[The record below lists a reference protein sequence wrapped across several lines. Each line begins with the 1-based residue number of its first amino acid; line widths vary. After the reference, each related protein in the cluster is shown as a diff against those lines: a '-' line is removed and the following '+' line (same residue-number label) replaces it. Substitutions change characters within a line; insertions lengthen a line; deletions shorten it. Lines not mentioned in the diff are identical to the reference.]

1 VSGLT
6 ASAAHRRFV
15 NDLRDPRCIPAVDA
29 PEIAAL
35 EAERRRLVAALEEAE
50 RGGGYVDEAQY
61 IAQRA
66 KALGAGTDL
75 PPSPPTTAER
85 QAAAEQRQRNVAAAT
100 EALLRFGD
108 VVCRTV
114 EAHPEWRH
122 AARAKVKAAQDEA
135 EAAMAQAK
143 AAALRAEDAAWLV
156 QHLERTASDELYIAR
171 VSESTDVD
179 DTSGWLHFEV
189 TDPRI
194 AELIGSARG
203 GSAL

>member
-1 VSGLT
+1 MSGLT
-6 ASAAHRRFV
+6 AMAAHRRFV

-66 KALGAGTDL
+66 KALGADEPL
-75 PPSPPTTAER
+75 PPSPPTAAEM

-100 EALLRFGD
+100 EALLRFAD
-108 VVCRTV
+108 VVCATV

-122 AARAKVKAAQDEA
+122 AARAKVKAAQEEA
-135 EAAMAQAK
+135 DAALALAK
-143 AAALRAEDAAWLV
+143 AAAARAEDAAWLV

-171 VSESTDVD
+171 VSEEAA
-179 DTSGWLHFEV
+179 DTSGWLHWDV
-189 TDPRI
+189 TDPHI
-194 AELIGSARG
+194 VELMARSRTG
-203 GSAL
+203 QPL

>member
-1 VSGLT
+1 MSGLT

-15 NDLRDPRCIPAVDA
+15 NDLRDPRCIPAVNA

-50 RGGGYVDEAQY
+50 QGGGHVDEAWH

-66 KALGAGTDL
+66 EALRTGAPL
-75 PPSPPTTAER
+75 PPSPPTAAET
-85 QAAAEQRQRNVAAAT
+85 QASAEQRQRNVAAAT

-114 EAHPEWRH
+114 EAHPEWREE
-122 AARAKVKAAQDEA
+122 ARAKVKQAQDDA
-135 EAAMAQAK
+135 EAALAQAK
-143 AAALRAEDAAWLV
+143 AATARAEDAAWLV

-171 VSESTDVD
+171 VSDHTEDA
-179 DTSGWLHFEV
+179 DTSGWLHFDV
-189 TDPRI
+189 TDPHIVGLI
-194 AELIGSARG
+194 ASARG
-203 GSAL
+203 GQPL